1 MADFVS
7 HHLFGRQALT
17 VFPAPAQRAAACR
30 PACFFWGC
38 QGPDPLFY
46 RKILLGSPLHKL
58 GNRMHSEHT
67 GELFAAFAD
76 AVGKLQG
83 ENRVIAEAYFYGF
96 LCHYALD
103 SIIHPYVY
111 YHQAQIAAM
120 DEGRSASAIH
130 CQIETD
136 IDWALYAREYEGAIN
151 DHTFEFEDKYTLSA
165 EETAVLAVLL
175 HHLLRRV
182 YGVDVPT
189 AELRPAFR
197 EMLNCQLIFVNTNP
211 AVERGLGA
219 LERTVRRTGILT
231 SHFKVREPDWDCLNL
246 EHRPWHNL
254 WYPDKERTESIP
266 DLFDHAERRAAALAN
281 NYAFQFDEGWQLN
294 LSFYEPFDNG
304 SAKRRPDE
312 EVQ

>member
-1 MADFVS
+1 MADFFS
-7 HHLFGRQALT
+7 HDLFGERMLAHL
-17 VFPAPAQRAAACR
+17 PAAAQS
-30 PACFFWGC
+30 AAAQHTAAYHWGLH
-38 QGPDPLFY
+38 GPDPLFFH
-46 RKILLGSPLHKL
+46 KVFLGSPLHKL
-58 GNRMHSEHT
+58 GNRMHSERT

-76 AVGKLQG
+76 AVGRLRG

-136 IDWALYAREYEGAIN
+136 IDWALYAREYEGEIN
-151 DHTFEFEDKYTLSA
+151 DHSFEFEDKYALSP

-182 YGVDVPT
+182 YDVDVPT

-197 EMLNCQLIFVNTNP
+197 EMLNCQLIFVNTSP

-219 LERTVRRTGILT
+219 LERAVRKNGILT

-254 WYPDKERTESIP
+254 WFPEKERAESIP
-266 DLFDHAERRAAALAN
+266 ELFDHAERRAAALAN

-304 SAKRRPDE
+304 SARRQPDE
-312 EVQ
+312 EIQ